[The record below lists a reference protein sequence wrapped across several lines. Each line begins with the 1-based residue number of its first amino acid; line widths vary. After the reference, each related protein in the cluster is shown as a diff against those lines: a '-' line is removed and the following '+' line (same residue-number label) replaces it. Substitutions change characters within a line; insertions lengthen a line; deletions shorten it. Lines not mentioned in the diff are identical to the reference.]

1 MARKKTVPGL
11 PDMDD
16 SKESF
21 DIGSTLTIASVI
33 YEIRETIMARSIE
46 KSQVKKCIPNSVVVS
61 VIKEL
66 GLDKYLP
73 KKEN

>member
-11 PDMDD
+11 STIDD

-21 DIGSTLTIASVI
+21 DIDSTLSIASVI

-46 KSQVKKCIPNSVVVS
+46 KSKVKKCIPNSVVVS